1 MIAGRAFAPAGDLLY
16 GSGVIPPLPDLPVT
30 EALPR
35 LTDALAVGPNAVLV
49 APPGAGKT
57 TLVPLALMDQP
68 WAQSGRILVLE
79 PRRVAAR
86 AAARR
91 MADLVGEDA
100 PGGTIGLAT
109 RLDRAFSDRTR
120 IEVVTEGLLV
130 RRLQS
135 DPGLDGVAAVLFDE
149 AHERNLDTDL
159 ALALCLDLQRALR
172 PELRLL
178 AMSATLDI
186 ARFAAVLGDAPVV
199 ESLGRAFPVAV
210 EHRPRELQDPR
221 DLPEAMAGA
230 IRAALATHPGDLL
243 AFLPGWGEIRRT
255 AERLGGLAAEVV
267 PLHGELPPAEQDRA
281 LNPLPDGRRKVVL
294 ATSIAET
301 SLTVPGVRIVV
312 DGGFRRTPRLD
323 PASGLARLVT
333 VRISKAAAE
342 QRAGRAGRTAP
353 GVAIRLWTEALHRGL
368 PQADRPEIL
377 EAELSGLAL
386 DLAAWGA
393 APGDLAFLDP
403 PPAGTLAAGRALL
416 RELDALDAEGR
427 ITAMGR
433 AMARMGT
440 HPRLARM
447 LLAATDEGE
456 KALAADLA
464 ALLEER
470 DPIRGRET
478 PSDINL
484 RLELLHGGDHPNA
497 DRATIQRIRR
507 AATLHR
513 RRLKLHGNAL
523 PGGEAG
529 PLLAAGFPDRIAARR
544 GSMDGAFRLA
554 GLGVSGS
561 AGGQGARLA
570 ATDPLGKSPLL
581 AVADLELSGTETR
594 IRMAAPLDLA
604 TLERRFPERLR
615 WEEGAAF
622 DARAGAV
629 LARRRRLFGPLV
641 LEEQVLPAPDPA
653 TVAAALAQ
661 AVAERGLRDLDWTEA
676 AKQFRARIAR
686 LRATEGEAWPD
697 LADATLAATATEW
710 LAPHLHGR
718 TKLAEAKGLDLLA
731 ALRGMLPWEMQK
743 RLDAALPA
751 RLDLPGGR
759 SAAIDYD
766 RETPT
771 LEARAQH
778 LYGLDGLPP
787 LAGGRVPLQVAL
799 LSPAGRPVAVTGDL
813 AGFWRG
819 SWKDVRKEMR
829 GRYPRHD
836 WPEEPWR
843 EPWSR

>member
-1 MIAGRAFAPAGDLLY
+1 M
-16 GSGVIPPLPDLPVT
+16 IPPLPDLPVA

-35 LTDALAVGPNAVLV
+35 LTAALAAASNAVLV

-68 WAQSGRILVLE
+68 WAQAGRILVLE

-91 MADLVGEDA
+91 MAELLGEAA

-149 AHERNLDTDL
+149 AHERNLDTDI

-186 ARFAAVLGDAPVV
+186 ARFAAVLGASSGAPGGRDAPVV

-210 EHRPRELQDPR
+210 EHRARDLADPR
-221 DLPEAMAGA
+221 DLPEAMANT
-230 IRAALATHPGDLL
+230 IRAALAQHPGDLL

-255 AERLGGLAAEVV
+255 AERLAGIAAEVV

-312 DGGFRRTPRLD
+312 DGGFRRAPRLD
-323 PASGLARLVT
+323 PASGLTRLVT

-368 PQADRPEIL
+368 APADQPEIL
-377 EAELSGLAL
+377 AAELSGLAL

-393 APGDLAFLDP
+393 APADLAFLDP

-416 RELDALDAEGR
+416 RELDALDANGR
-427 ITAMGR
+427 ITPMGR

-440 HPRLARM
+440 HPRLARL
-447 LLAATDEGE
+447 LLAAADDGE

-470 DPIRGRET
+470 DPIRGREA
-478 PSDINL
+478 PSDINH
-484 RLELLHGGDHPNA
+484 RLELLHGGDHPAA
-497 DRATIQRIRR
+497 DRATVQRIRR
-507 AATLHR
+507 AAALHR
-513 RRLKLHGNAL
+513 RRLKLHGTAL

-529 PLLAAGFPDRIAARR
+529 PLLAAGFPDRIAAKR

-554 GLGVSGS
+554 GLGVAGS

-570 ATDPLGKSPLL
+570 ATDPLGKAPLL
-581 AVADLELSGTETR
+581 AVADLELAGTEAR

-629 LARRRRLFGPLV
+629 LARKRRMFGPLV

-653 TVAAALAQ
+653 TVAAALAR

-676 AKQFRARIAR
+676 ARQLRARIAR
-686 LRATEGEAWPD
+686 LRAVEGEAWPD
-697 LADATLAATATEW
+697 LSDATLAATAEDW

-718 TKLAEAKGLDLLA
+718 TKLAEAKALDLVA
-731 ALRGMLPWEMQK
+731 VLRNLLPWERQK

-759 SAAIDYD
+759 SAAVDYTA
-766 RETPT
+766 ETPT

-778 LYGLDGLPP
+778 LFGLDGLPP
-787 LAGGRVPLQVAL
+787 LAEGRVKLQVAL
-799 LSPAGRPVAVTGDL
+799 LSPAGRPIAVTGDL

-819 SWKDVRKEMR
+819 SWAEVRKEMR
-829 GRYPRHD
+829 GRYPKHD
-836 WPEEPWR
+836 WPEDPWR
-843 EPWSR
+843 EPRGR

>member
-1 MIAGRAFAPAGDLLY
+1 M
-16 GSGVIPPLPDLPVT
+16 IPPLPDLPVT

-35 LTDALAVGPNAVLV
+35 LADALAAGPNAVLV

-91 MADLVGEDA
+91 MATLIGEDA

-210 EHRPRELQDPR
+210 EHRARELADPR
-221 DLPEAMAGA
+221 DLPEAMANT
-230 IRAALATHPGDLL
+230 IRAALSQHPGDLL

-368 PQADRPEIL
+368 PPADRPEIL

-554 GLGVSGS
+554 G
-561 AGGQGARLA
+561 GQGARLA
-570 ATDPLGKSPLL
+570 ATDPLGKAPLL

-604 TLERRFPERLR
+604 TLESRFPERLR
-615 WEEGAAF
+615 WDDTAAF
-622 DARAGAV
+622 DPRAGAV

-653 TVAAALAQ
+653 TVAAALAR

-676 AKQFRARIAR
+676 AKQVRARIAL

-697 LADATLAATATEW
+697 LSDATLAATAAEW

-718 TKLAEAKGLDLLA
+718 TKLSEAKGLDLLA

-751 RLDLPGGR
+751 RVELPGGR

-843 EPWSR
+843 EPWGR

>member
-1 MIAGRAFAPAGDLLY
+1 
-16 GSGVIPPLPDLPVT
+16 VIPPLPDLPVA

-35 LTDALAVGPNAVLV
+35 LTAALAEASNAVLV

-57 TLVPLALMDQP
+57 TLVPLALLDQP
-68 WAQSGRILVLE
+68 WAQAGRILVLE

-91 MADLVGEDA
+91 MAELLGEAA

-135 DPGLDGVAAVLFDE
+135 DPGLDGVTVVLFDE

-186 ARFAAVLGDAPVV
+186 ARFAAALGDAPVI

-210 EHRPRELQDPR
+210 EHRARDLADPR
-221 DLPEAMAGA
+221 DLPDAMANT
-230 IRAALATHPGDLL
+230 IRAALAQHPGDLL

-255 AERLGGLAAEVV
+255 AERLAGIAAEVV

-312 DGGFRRTPRLD
+312 DGGFRRAPRLD
-323 PASGLARLVT
+323 PASGLTRLVT

-368 PQADRPEIL
+368 ALADQPEIL
-377 EAELSGLAL
+377 AAELSGLAL

-393 APGDLAFLDP
+393 APSDLAFLDA

-416 RELDALDAEGR
+416 RELDALDADGR
-427 ITAMGR
+427 ITPMGR

-440 HPRLARM
+440 HPRLARL
-447 LLAATDEGE
+447 LLAAADDGE

-470 DPIRGRET
+470 DPIRGREA
-478 PSDINL
+478 PSDINH
-484 RLELLHGGDHPNA
+484 RLELLHGGDHPSA
-497 DRATIQRIRR
+497 DRATVQRIRR
-507 AATLHR
+507 AAALHR
-513 RRLKLHGNAL
+513 RRLKLHGTAL

-529 PLLAAGFPDRIAARR
+529 PLLAAGFPDRIAAKR

-570 ATDPLGKSPLL
+570 ATDPLGKAPLL
-581 AVADLELSGTETR
+581 AVADLELAGTEAR

-629 LARRRRLFGPLV
+629 LARKRRMFGPLV
-641 LEEQVLPAPDPA
+641 LEEHILPAPDPA
-653 TVAAALAQ
+653 TVAAALAR

-676 AKQFRARIAR
+676 ARQLRVRIAR
-686 LRATEGEAWPD
+686 LRAVEGEAWPD
-697 LADATLAATATEW
+697 LSDVALTATAEDW

-718 TKLAEAKGLDLLA
+718 TKLAEAKALDLVA
-731 ALRGMLPWEMQK
+731 VLRNLLPWERQK

-751 RLDLPGGR
+751 RLNLPGGR
-759 SAAIDYD
+759 SAAVDYTA
-766 RETPT
+766 ETPT

-778 LYGLDGLPP
+778 LFGLDGLPP
-787 LAGGRVPLQVAL
+787 LAEGRVKLQVAL
-799 LSPAGRPVAVTGDL
+799 LSPAGRPIAVTGDL

-819 SWKDVRKEMR
+819 SWAEVRKEMR
-829 GRYPRHD
+829 GRYPKHD

-843 EPWSR
+843 R

>member
-1 MIAGRAFAPAGDLLY
+1 
-16 GSGVIPPLPDLPVT
+16 VIPSLPDLPVT

-35 LTDALAVGPNAVLV
+35 LTQALAAASNAVLV

-68 WAQSGRILVLE
+68 WASQGRILVLE

-91 MADLVGEDA
+91 MAELLGEAA

-109 RLDRAFSDRTR
+109 RLDRAFSDRSR

-149 AHERNLDTDL
+149 AHERNLDTDI

-186 ARFAAVLGDAPVV
+186 ARFAAVLGASSDAPVI
-199 ESLGRAFPVAV
+199 ESLGRAFPVAI
-210 EHRPRELQDPR
+210 EHRTRELADPR
-221 DLPEAMAGA
+221 DLPEAMANS
-230 IRAALATHPGDLL
+230 IRAALANHPGDLL

-255 AERLGGLAAEVV
+255 AERLSGIAAEVV

-312 DGGFRRTPRLD
+312 DGGFRRAPRLD
-323 PASGLARLVT
+323 PASGLTRLVT

-368 PQADRPEIL
+368 APADQPEIL
-377 EAELSGLAL
+377 AAELSGLAL

-393 APGDLAFLDP
+393 APADLAFLDP

-427 ITAMGR
+427 ITPMGR

-440 HPRLARM
+440 HPRLARL
-447 LLAATDEGE
+447 LLAAADEGE

-470 DPIRGRET
+470 DPIRGREA

-484 RLELLHGGDHPNA
+484 RLELLHGGDHPAA

-507 AATLHR
+507 AAALHR
-513 RRLKLHGNAL
+513 RRLRLHGTAL

-554 GLGVSGS
+554 S
-561 AGGQGARLA
+561 GQGGRLA
-570 ATDPLGKSPLL
+570 ATDPLGKAPLL
-581 AVADLELSGTETR
+581 AVADLELAGTEAR

-629 LARRRRLFGPLV
+629 LARRRRMFGPLV
-641 LEEQVLPAPDPA
+641 LEEHILPAPDPA
-653 TVAAALAQ
+653 TVAAALAR
-661 AVAERGLRDLDWTEA
+661 AVAERGFRDLDWTEA
-676 AKQFRARIAR
+676 AKQLRARIAR
-686 LRATEGEAWPD
+686 LAALEDGWPD
-697 LADATLAATATEW
+697 LSDAALAATAEDW

-718 TKLAEAKGLDLLA
+718 TKLSEAKALDLVGV
-731 ALRGMLPWEMQK
+731 LRGMLPWEWQK
-743 RLDAALPA
+743 RLDTALPA
-751 RLDLPGGR
+751 RVDLPGGR
-759 SAAIDYD
+759 SAALDYTA
-766 RETPT
+766 ETPT

-778 LYGLDGLPP
+778 LFGLDGLPP
-787 LAGGRVPLQVAL
+787 LAEGRVKLQVAL
-799 LSPAGRPVAVTGDL
+799 LSPAGRPIAVTGDL

-819 SWKDVRKEMR
+819 SWSEVRKEMR
-829 GRYPRHD
+829 GRYPKHD

-843 EPWSR
+843 R

>member
-1 MIAGRAFAPAGDLLY
+1 
-16 GSGVIPPLPDLPVT
+16 
-30 EALPR
+30 
-35 LTDALAVGPNAVLV
+35 
-49 APPGAGKT
+49 
-57 TLVPLALMDQP
+57 
-68 WAQSGRILVLE
+68 
-79 PRRVAAR
+79 
-86 AAARR
+86 
-91 MADLVGEDA
+91 
-100 PGGTIGLAT
+100 
-109 RLDRAFSDRTR
+109 
-120 IEVVTEGLLV
+120 
-130 RRLQS
+130 
-135 DPGLDGVAAVLFDE
+135 VLFDE
-149 AHERNLDTDL
+149 AHERNLDTDI

-186 ARFAAVLGDAPVV
+186 ARFASVLGDAPVV

-210 EHRPRELQDPR
+210 EHRARDLPDPR
-221 DLPEAMAGA
+221 DLPEAMANT
-230 IRAALATHPGDLL
+230 IRAALANHPGDLL

-255 AERLGGLAAEVV
+255 AERLSGIAAEVV

-312 DGGFRRTPRLD
+312 DGGFRRAPRLD
-323 PASGLARLVT
+323 PASGLTRLVT

-342 QRAGRAGRTAP
+342 QRAGRAGRTVP

-368 PQADRPEIL
+368 APADQPEIL
-377 EAELSGLAL
+377 AAELSGLAL

-393 APGDLAFLDP
+393 APADLAFLDP
-403 PPAGTLAAGRALL
+403 PPTGTLAAGRALL

-427 ITAMGR
+427 ITPMGR

-440 HPRLARM
+440 HPRLARL
-447 LLAATDEGE
+447 LLAAADDGE

-470 DPIRGRET
+470 DPIRGREA

-484 RLELLHGGDHPNA
+484 RLELLHGGDHPAA
-497 DRATIQRIRR
+497 DRGTIQRIRR
-507 AATLHR
+507 AAALHR
-513 RRLKLHGNAL
+513 RRLKLHGTAL

-529 PLLAAGFPDRIAARR
+529 PLLAAGFPDRIAAKR

-554 GLGVSGS
+554 S
-561 AGGQGARLA
+561 GQGARLA
-570 ATDPLGKSPLL
+570 ATDSLGKAQLL
-581 AVADLELSGTETR
+581 AVADLELAGTEAR
-594 IRMAAPLDLA
+594 IRMATPLDLA

-629 LARRRRLFGPLV
+629 LARKRRMFGPLV
-641 LEEQVLPAPDPA
+641 LEEHILPTPDPA
-653 TVAAALAQ
+653 TVAAALAR
-661 AVAERGLRDLDWTEA
+661 ALAERGFRDLDWTEA
-676 AKQFRARIAR
+676 AKQLRARIAR
-686 LRATEGEAWPD
+686 LAALEEGWPD
-697 LADATLAATATEW
+697 LSDAALAASAEEW

-718 TKLAEAKGLDLLA
+718 TKLSEAKALDLA
-731 ALRGMLPWEMQK
+731 GVLRNLLPWERQK
-743 RLDAALPA
+743 RLDTALPA

-759 SAAIDYD
+759 TAALDYTA
-766 RETPT
+766 ETPT

-778 LYGLDGLPP
+778 LFGLDGLPP
-787 LAGGRVPLQVAL
+787 LAEGRVKLQVAL
-799 LSPAGRPVAVTGDL
+799 LSPAGRPIAVTGDL

-819 SWKDVRKEMR
+819 SWAEVRKEMR
-829 GRYPRHD
+829 GRYPKHD

-843 EPWSR
+843 R